1 LSRVDA
7 DDLREGVARAKK
19 GVSAMKL
26 LRNLLAA
33 LILGFLAFLAAYVV
47 GIRTKSSQVLGTI
60 RKVNRSVFN
69 PLQMKSAGGPGS
81 YASVVRH
88 EGRKTGKTF
97 ETPVVA
103 IPTDEGF
110 VISLPCG
117 SESDWVKNV
126 LAGGHATIV
135 HDGSTY
141 RVEKPEIVPMAD
153 ASDSFPVPNQRTH
166 SWFGVD
172 ECLRFSG
179 RDLVED
185 AQA

>member
-1 LSRVDA
+1 MSRVDA
-7 DDLREGVARAKK
+7 NNLKEGVGRTKK
-19 GVSAMKL
+19 GVLPMKL
-26 LRNLLAA
+26 LRNLLVA
-33 LILGFLAFLAAYVV
+33 LFLGSLAFLAAYVL
-47 GIRTKSSQVLGTI
+47 GIRTKSPQVLGTI

-69 PLQMKSAGGPGS
+69 PLQMKSAGNSGS

-103 IPTDEGF
+103 IPTDDGF
-110 VISLPCG
+110 VISLPYG

-141 RVEKPEIVPMAD
+141 QVEKPEVVPMAD
-153 ASDSFPVPNQRTH
+153 AADSFPVPNRRTH
-166 SWFGVD
+166 GWFGVD
-172 ECLRFSG
+172 ECHRFSG
-179 RDLVED
+179 RDLVESRE
-185 AQA
+185 A